1 MTNGWPRHLPPAS
14 LPIVDSDP
22 VAYTVSSRMRK
33 SPLFVIFTT
42 VLIDLIGFG
51 MVIPLISIYGRHYGA
66 SGWTLA
72 LLGATYSLMQFL
84 FSPFWGN
91 LSDRIGRR
99 PVLLISLAGST
110 LSYLVFGLADSV
122 VLLIGS
128 RMLGGIFAANVGAA
142 QAYIADVT
150 RPEDRA
156 RGMGL
161 IGAAFGI
168 GFMLGPPMGGI
179 LVKHWG
185 LSAPGLVAAAICA
198 VNWVVA
204 YFRLDESLPL
214 SQRLR
219 ARVRTLS
226 PINMDTL
233 RKTWAHPM
241 LGALVLTYF
250 GFIFAFSN
258 MEQTFS
264 LLFQQRFGFT
274 TMDAGYYTGW
284 LLMFSSFI
292 GALIQ
297 GGLIRRLSTRFGE
310 RRLLS
315 FGLLLYGITLSVFGF
330 GPTFG
335 SFFVLMAL
343 LSVSSALINP
353 SISALISKSVSA
365 TEQGAVMGL
374 NQSFGSLAR
383 ALGPFWG
390 LMTFQIHVL
399 IPYLSGAF
407 LVLALWLRIKKR
419 LAS

>member
-1 MTNGWPRHLPPAS
+1 MQ
-14 LPIVDSDP
+14 
-22 VAYTVSSRMRK
+22 K

-42 VLIDLIGFG
+42 VLVDLIGFG
-51 MVIPLISIYGRHYGA
+51 MVIPLISIYGRHFGA
-66 SGWTLA
+66 SGWSLA

-84 FSPFWGN
+84 FSPYWGN

-110 LSYLVFGLADSV
+110 LSYIVFGLADSV
-122 VLLIGS
+122 WLLIGS
-128 RMLGGIFAANVGAA
+128 RMVGGIFAANVGAA

-150 RPEDRA
+150 KPEERA

-185 LSAPGLVAAAICA
+185 ISAPGLVAATICGL
-198 VNWVVA
+198 NWILA
-204 YFRLDESLPL
+204 YFRLKESLPL
-214 SQRLR
+214 SQRIR
-219 ARVRTLS
+219 ARARTLS

-233 RKTWAHPM
+233 RKAWAHPL

-292 GALIQ
+292 GAVIQ
-297 GGLIRRLSTRFGE
+297 GGLIKRLTLRFGE
-310 RRLLS
+310 ARLLTT
-315 FGLLLYGITLSVFGF
+315 GLAIYGVTLAFFGF

-335 SFFVLMAL
+335 SFFALMAL
-343 LSVSSALINP
+343 LSLSSALINP
-353 SISALISKSVSA
+353 SLSSLLSKS
-365 TEQGAVMGL
+365 TPGNEQGAMLGL

-390 LMTFQIHVL
+390 LYAFQVHVL
-399 IPYLSGAF
+399 IPYLSGA
-407 LVLALWLRIKKR
+407 VITLALWIMIKKR
-419 LAS
+419 LAFFLRSPRSRA